1 MEEFPVEIMQKVF
14 VSDSK
19 LSSHPI
25 VHDVKNADDISS
37 FFDGISY
44 KKVYDYKI
52 LFNNGFALVTNF
64 LLSRFYLLELLSIL
78 GSVYNPHDG
87 ELLWT

>member
-1 MEEFPVEIMQKVF
+1 MEEFPVEVMQKVF

-25 VHDVKNADDISS
+25 VHNVQNADDISS

-44 KKVYDYKI
+44 KKVNNYNI
-52 LFNNGFALVTNF
+52 FNNSFCI
-64 LLSRFYLLELLSIL
+64 FY
-78 GSVYNPHDG
+78 
-87 ELLWT
+87 

>member
-1 MEEFPVEIMQKVF
+1 MRKDIFITYKYYFQMEEFPVEVMQKVF

-25 VHDVKNADDISS
+25 IHNVQNADDITS

-44 KKVYDYKI
+44 KKVHEYI
-52 LFNNGFALVTNF
+52 
-64 LLSRFYLLELLSIL
+64 I
-78 GSVYNPHDG
+78 
-87 ELLWT
+87 